1 MLQMLT
7 RAPNTNTASNKE
19 LTVKPTVKRI
29 LKAIDKL
36 DPAIFDDCGLG
47 EVEDTVVDLKDMG
60 QFEGLDADAAALAAI
75 KEIRSLYA

>member
-1 MLQMLT
+1 M
-7 RAPNTNTASNKE
+7 A
-19 LTVKPTVKRI
+19 LTVKKI

-36 DPAIFDDCGLG
+36 DPAIFEQCGIG

-60 QFEGLDADAAALAAI
+60 QFGAMNVDSAALLAI

>member
-1 MLQMLT
+1 M
-7 RAPNTNTASNKE
+7 A
-19 LTVKPTVKRI
+19 LTVKKI

-36 DPAIFDDCGLG
+36 DPAIFEQCGMG

-60 QFEGLDADAAALAAI
+60 QFGAMNVDSAALFAI

>member
-1 MLQMLT
+1 M
-7 RAPNTNTASNKE
+7 A
-19 LTVKPTVKRI
+19 LTVKKI

-36 DPAIFDDCGLG
+36 DPAVFEQCGMG

-60 QFEGLDADAAALAAI
+60 QFGAMNVDSAALLAI

>member
-1 MLQMLT
+1 M
-7 RAPNTNTASNKE
+7 A
-19 LTVKPTVKRI
+19 PTVKKI

-36 DPAIFDDCGLG
+36 DPAIFDECGMG

-60 QFEGLDADAAALAAI
+60 QFGAMNVDSAALFAI

>member
-1 MLQMLT
+1 M
-7 RAPNTNTASNKE
+7 A
-19 LTVKPTVKRI
+19 LTVKKI

-36 DPAIFDDCGLG
+36 DPAIFDLCGIG

-60 QFEGLDADAAALAAI
+60 QFGAMNVDSAALFAI